1 MWPRRVGCEYV
12 EDEPKDTDALRVEEL
27 KAQGYIGVYVDMS
40 DSEYR
45 KLPVAKNPQEFA
57 ALS

>member
-1 MWPRRVGCEYV
+1 MWPRRVGCECV
-12 EDEPKDTDALRVEEL
+12 EGEPKGTDALRVEEL

-45 KLPVAKNPQEFA
+45 KLPVDKNTQ
-57 ALS
+57 